1 MTLRDF
7 LKANKSLTKFKKLYH
22 ERSNTKITYRQ
33 IEANLLTAGENFIIN
48 ALNINAL
55 NIFITGCG
63 SYWLNLNTKWN
74 EQLNS
79 KTTSS
84 NKTLGYWLKI
94 NNLEEKFKNAYLS
107 QNPKCYNS
115 LKQKLSSTNSAAISA
130 AFTWNRTVEGFD
142 FWLEQS
148 TAWNK
153 FRNKIID
160 NE

>member
-22 ERSNTKITYRQ
+22 ERSNTKITYCQ
-33 IEANLLTAGENFIIN
+33 IEANLLTAGEDFIIN
-48 ALNINAL
+48 ALNIL
-55 NIFITGCG
+55 ITGRG
-63 SYWLNLNTKWN
+63 SYWLDLNTKWN

-94 NNLEEKFKNAYLS
+94 NNLEEKFKKAYLS

-115 LKQKLSSTNSAAISA
+115 LKQKLSNTSSTAISG

-142 FWLEQS
+142 FWRRQS
-148 TAWNK
+148 IAWYK
-153 FRNKIID
+153 FCKKNNR
-160 NE
+160 

>member
-33 IEANLLTAGENFIIN
+33 IEANLLTAGEDFIVD
-48 ALNINAL
+48 ALNIL
-55 NIFITGCG
+55 ITGRG
-63 SYWLNLNTKWN
+63 SYWLDLNTKWN

-94 NNLEEKFKNAYLS
+94 NNLEEKFKKAYLS
-107 QNPKCYNS
+107 QNPKCYSS
-115 LKQKLSSTNSAAISA
+115 LKQKLSSTISTAISG

-148 TAWNK
+148 TAWKK
-153 FRNKIID
+153 FCKK
-160 NE
+160 